1 MANSIFRW
9 LLGDC
14 SFQRNYRDQKDC
26 PLFFL
31 LCCINYW
38 SHSSRSLWK
47 EVLGYSKN
55 IIILI
60 TKLCFTVSVGTFGD
74 SHAPAPLH
82 HFGNNSTMFLRG
94 KKGKEKKPG
103 SQTELSIDDDKTL
116 ERVLADI
123 KKRELKTI
131 ETLDLQRKGL
141 QTLPP
146 EIIKLYNLKVLH
158 LYDNELKRL
167 PPEIGM
173 FFVCSLT
180 HFRRTPTTCQTV
192 TQ

>member
-1 MANSIFRW
+1 
-9 LLGDC
+9 
-14 SFQRNYRDQKDC
+14 
-26 PLFFL
+26 
-31 LCCINYW
+31 
-38 SHSSRSLWK
+38 
-47 EVLGYSKN
+47 
-55 IIILI
+55 
-60 TKLCFTVSVGTFGD
+60 
-74 SHAPAPLH
+74 
-82 HFGNNSTMFLRG
+82 MFLRG
-94 KKGKEKKPG
+94 KKGSKEKKPG

-141 QTLPP
+141 QTLPT

-173 FFVCSLT
+173 YTLYT
-180 HFRRTPTTCQTV
+180 HQCLKV
-192 TQ
+192 SCNNWLDCH